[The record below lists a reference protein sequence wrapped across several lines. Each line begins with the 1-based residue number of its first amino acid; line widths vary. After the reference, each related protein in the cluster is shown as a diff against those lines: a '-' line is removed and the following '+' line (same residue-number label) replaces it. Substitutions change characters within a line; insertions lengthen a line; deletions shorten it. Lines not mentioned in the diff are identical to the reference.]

1 MSISSDPQ
9 KITGT
14 LTLSP
19 AGGPALD
26 QAPNFITT
34 MTNKLA
40 GMRFWTFSALLHLV
54 LIFLIGG
61 TVLIEH
67 VTEPPDF
74 AGEGE
79 FVASDIQQ
87 AAPPPPPMQMSAT
100 QPTPNATATVTTPVS
115 PATLTAITTS
125 APTNITL
132 NASVAAAP
140 APKVDSVMKTTSVPT
155 PSVNKAGLTKSRAAG
170 IANFT
175 SGWSKAGG
183 RGGNLKERSFEFTA
197 YLGKYADGDWDS
209 TIRMEN
215 GKITEGSL
223 PNLLFVMK
231 RLSRDKVAGEPQS
244 VPLDLASDEIFT
256 KKPPFIFFTGHR
268 DFRLSQKEVDNLR
281 NYIIVGGCIWGD
293 SSLAGHRSRFD
304 IAFRREMKR
313 VIADVNKEWKELPAN
328 HPLFT
333 KCYFP
338 EVKNPPPGMNYYQEP
353 VYGLEGVG
361 GEIGVIYTANNY
373 GDMFQFG
380 IDEQGNI
387 DTSLDEKLRMIAV
400 NEQMWYRRNTYFRN
414 IEPKALLACY
424 KFGMNIVIHM
434 MTRWEEKLG
443 MQSRM

>member
-1 MSISSDPQ
+1 MSTEFSAPDPA
-9 KITGT
+9 G

-19 AGGPALD
+19 AGGPAIHESPGFM
-26 QAPNFITT
+26 A
-34 MTNKLA
+34 KLTA
-40 GMRFWTFSALLHLV
+40 RLAQMRFWTFSMLFHVV
-54 LIFLIGG
+54 LILLVGG
-61 TVLIEH
+61 TVLMEQ

-74 AGEGE
+74 AGEGD
-79 FVASDIQQ
+79 FVATDVQQ
-87 AAPPPPPMQMSAT
+87 AAPPPPPPSMSAA
-100 QPTPNATATVTTPVS
+100 PPSPNATTVTAAVS
-115 PATLTAITTS
+115 PSQLTAITTS
-125 APTNITL
+125 APTQVTL
-132 NASVAAAP
+132 NASIAAAP
-140 APKVDSVMKTTSVPT
+140 APKVDNVMKTSSVPS
-155 PSVNKAGLTKSRAAG
+155 PSVNNAGLTKSMAAG

-183 RGGNLKERSFEFTA
+183 RGGALKERSFEFTA
-197 YLGKYADGDWDS
+197 YLAKYAGGDWDS
-209 TIRMEN
+209 TVRVEN
-215 GKITEGSL
+215 GNIIEGSL

-231 RLSRDKVAGEPQS
+231 KLSRDKVAGSPQAK
-244 VPLDLASDEIFT
+244 PLDLGSEEIFQ

-268 DFRLSQKEVDNLR
+268 DFTLTDKEVANLR

-313 VIADVNKEWKELPAN
+313 VIADVNKEWKQLPEK

-338 EVKNPPPGMNYYQEP
+338 EVKNPPPGINFYHEP

-380 IDEQGNI
+380 IDERGNI
-387 DTSLDEKLRMIAV
+387 DLSRDEKLRMIAV
-400 NEQMWYRRNTYFRN
+400 NEAMWYRRNLYFRN
-414 IEPKALLACY
+414 IEPKALLNSY

-434 MTRWEEKLG
+434 MTRWEEKIG
-443 MQSRM
+443 MQTKM